1 MSSVNSK
8 NMIFIILFIIILFV
22 LFLYV
27 KFSGD
32 FSPLCVNMMW
42 VLNTEKILIL
52 IRLGRNMSLEY
63 LAYIFL
69 YYLCFSAEIVR
80 IEDNFIAV
88 VYNNCF
94 NMKWM
99 RK

>member
-1 MSSVNSK
+1 
-8 NMIFIILFIIILFV
+8 
-22 LFLYV
+22 
-27 KFSGD
+27 
-32 FSPLCVNMMW
+32 
-42 VLNTEKILIL
+42 
-52 IRLGRNMSLEY
+52 MSLEY